1 MSNTISA
8 EIRAFL
14 DSNNVMTL
22 RDSSKDLYRYA
33 LDSFIDYCGPWKAS
47 NITAANLADFCASL
61 LHKKKSISTIKQYL
75 TIVKMYLKWA
85 GNPVQYSFKAPAGSK
100 KKQQMK
106 QIERWFTEDEVEK
119 IMNYE
124 FQNGTALRNKIM
136 VRILFETGAR
146 IQEIACIRWKD
157 VNMMERT
164 IWLRTSKTVPRPAFV
179 SSETN
184 LLLNRYRDQDFNFT
198 GDDDDKEWEKE
209 LFPNVSQCKKIFTD
223 MLVDLGLKNGA
234 DGRGPHTM
242 RHFTATW
249 LYYVGGMK
257 DFDIA
262 TLLGDKVEIIRNV
275 YLHPTPKML
284 KARVDKA
291 MGW

>member
-47 NITAANLADFCASL
+47 NITAANLTDFCASL
-61 LHKKKSISTIKQYL
+61 LHNKKSISTIKQYL
-75 TIVKMYLKWA
+75 TIVKMFLKWA
-85 GNPVQYSFKAPAGSK
+85 GNPIDYSFKAPAGSK

-119 IMNYE
+119 IMAYE

-157 VNMMERT
+157 VNPMERT

-179 SSETN
+179 SRETN

-198 GDDDDKEWEKE
+198 GDDDDLEWAKE
-209 LFPNVSQCKKIFTD
+209 LFPNVAQCKKLFTD

-234 DGRGPHTM
+234 DGRAAHTC
-242 RHFTATW
+242 RHYFATM
-249 LYYVGGMK
+249 LRYDKGM
-257 DFDIA
+257 DIDDIA
-262 TLLGDKVEIIRNV
+262 VLLGDTAIIIKST
-275 YLHPTPKML
+275 YLHPTAKHL
-284 KARVDKA
+284 KGIMDKA